1 MNEDERELL
10 AAVTSGDQRAFSTLF
25 HRYRQLVYN
34 IGWTYTEDKGLAE
47 DILQDVFISLWKH
60 RGKLT
65 RIDNFR
71 GYVYT
76 IAKNR
81 AVRVLEQ
88 LENLRGRATFT
99 ASFQAQYQLDH
110 TKELSESSIMLL
122 VQEAMEHLSPQQRR
136 AFELSRMQGLP
147 REEAAAQMGISKATF
162 SVHLT
167 IALKRIRA
175 FLTYQLD
182 FWLVFLLTAT
192 FFSTVYCSPLIS

>member
-10 AAVTSGDQRAFSTLF
+10 AAVASGDQRAFSALF
-25 HRYRQLVYN
+25 NRYRQLVYN
-34 IGWTYTEDKGLAE
+34 IGWTYIEDKGLAE

-60 RGKLT
+60 RARLQG
-65 RIDNFR
+65 IDNFR

-81 AVRVLEQ
+81 AVRMLEQ
-88 LENLRGRATFT
+88 LEHLQRHATFT

-110 TKELSESSIMLL
+110 TKELSESSLMLL
-122 VQEAMEHLSPQQRR
+122 VQEALEHLSPQQRR
-136 AFELSRMQGLP
+136 AFELSRMQGLS
-147 REEAAAQMGISKATF
+147 REEAAAQMAISKATF

-182 FWLVFLLTAT
+182 FWLVFLLAAT
-192 FFSTVYCSPLIS
+192 FFSTIFCSPLIT